1 MLYIWMPE
9 TNGTWY
15 WSTGENWVQASSLEQ
30 LIQELQAYHGKEAV
44 VYFPSRNAQILQQTM
59 TKMHYKQL
67 GYDGVKYLLE
77 EYVTLPID
85 QMKVVHHFHND
96 QLSILGV
103 AQSAVE
109 TWQHALSLLTIEIV
123 AFLPD
128 FLILPEPEIDQVV
141 MVNLYEHLLV
151 REGAY
156 IGNSVDDLALFLEFQ
171 PSEMNYQFAN
181 LNADQLDHLANV
193 SDRDHRTEF
202 SYQFVQS
209 IRAKQHPFNVFPK
222 AKNSNVKWSGYWKA
236 AAIVF
241 MAVIVVQLSYDV
253 LRWSKLKRVADQ
265 TALQAVDQYKSW
277 FGENSRV
284 TEQNIKSQFESQL
297 RMSKQGDAQALSLLS
312 RVGPILMQN
321 RIVAQQVSFDAAV
334 LSMALKANAA
344 NDLQTLVQQLNQQ
357 GFQAELGNVQADS
370 VGAIGTDRKSV
381 V

>member
-1 MLYIWMPE
+1 MLSIWMPE

-30 LIQELQAYHGKEAV
+30 LIQDLQAYHGKEAV

-109 TWQHALSLLTIEIV
+109 TWQHALSLLPIEIV

-171 PSEMNYQFAN
+171 PLETHYQFAN
-181 LNADQLDHLANV
+181 LNADQLDHLAN
-193 SDRDHRTEF
+193 
-202 SYQFVQS
+202 
-209 IRAKQHPFNVFPK
+209 A
-222 AKNSNVKWSGYWKA
+222 
-236 AAIVF
+236 
-241 MAVIVVQLSYDV
+241 
-253 LRWSKLKRVADQ
+253 
-265 TALQAVDQYKSW
+265 
-277 FGENSRV
+277 
-284 TEQNIKSQFESQL
+284 
-297 RMSKQGDAQALSLLS
+297 
-312 RVGPILMQN
+312 
-321 RIVAQQVSFDAAV
+321 
-334 LSMALKANAA
+334 
-344 NDLQTLVQQLNQQ
+344 
-357 GFQAELGNVQADS
+357 
-370 VGAIGTDRKSV
+370 
-381 V
+381 

>member
-30 LIQELQAYHGKEAV
+30 LIQDLQAYHGKEAV

-109 TWQHALSLLTIEIV
+109 TWQHALSLLPIEIV

-202 SYQFVQS
+202 SYQFVQP
-209 IRAKQHPFNVFPK
+209 IRAKQHPFNVLPK

-241 MAVIVVQLSYDV
+241 MAVIVVQLSYDA

-370 VGAIGTDRKSV
+370 VGAIGTVKV
-381 V
+381 K